1 MSFSFLD
8 ITFII
13 VSFIIIILSL
23 LQGGKSE
30 GASGAITGAGMNVFV
45 KTKER
50 GSELVISWLTLGFAV
65 VFFLLALLTNALA

>member
-1 MSFSFLD
+1 MEFSFLD
-8 ITFII
+8 IVFII
-13 VSFIIIILSL
+13 VSFVIIILSL

-50 GSELVISWLTLGFAV
+50 GSELIISYLTLGFAM